1 MKELERLLRKISS
14 SAYVSGLND
23 TEHHE
28 DEDKAKQAILK
39 MDEEKDKRISELEGR
54 VSALIEFA
62 SDCLIYVPEYFREK
76 YKMDDEFN
84 TLKKL
89 QEKPLEEEK

>member
-1 MKELERLLRKISS
+1 MKELERLINLILTEES
-14 SAYVSGLND
+14 D
-23 TEHHE
+23 TQNI
-28 DEDKAKQAILK
+28 KQAILK